1 MSLLRR
7 PCIGLVLAVVATRA
21 FDCRAAS
28 VVGDNFPS
36 NDEHR
41 TCILHPILH
50 QFTLVCHSI
59 SSRFIV
65 LALHLGPDTQTID
78 EFFHLILFT
87 IRFVKRKWHVQ
98 MHCPV
103 YKQSCQKWWRQALLL
118 NFPKGHSFSLS
129 AIQVYNTSYGTCN
142 FQRHYA
148 IVIANNLPNLTCKWE
163 NPNRFCTTGRG
174 KESREV
180 AGKCHTAVRLS
191 FRSAPTPSPT

>member
-1 MSLLRR
+1 MANGQNRPDIDRFPRRDRPRCSIIKEPPDDYRIGNGLVSLLRR

-103 YKQSCQKWWRQALLL
+103 YKQSCQK
-118 NFPKGHSFSLS
+118 
-129 AIQVYNTSYGTCN
+129 
-142 FQRHYA
+142 
-148 IVIANNLPNLTCKWE
+148 
-163 NPNRFCTTGRG
+163 
-174 KESREV
+174 
-180 AGKCHTAVRLS
+180 
-191 FRSAPTPSPT
+191 